1 MLHQNSLDSYV
12 DSVLKIQSTQMGTR
26 STKTHIMRLTLF
38 IGLLHHE
45 ITAIH
50 DRLEIKPPMNTPY
63 IQLTL
68 FDLESYS
75 ANPQQKPL
83 NLPSQRTASIKV
95 YLTLAEKVQLEEYVS
110 SQGKTMS
117 DTVRQAIQLWI

>member
-1 MLHQNSLDSYV
+1 
-12 DSVLKIQSTQMGTR
+12 MGTR

-38 IGLLHHE
+38 IRLLHYE

-50 DRLEIKPPMNTPY
+50 DRLEIEPPMNTPY

-95 YLTLAEKVQLEEYVS
+95 YLTVAEKAQLEEYVS

-117 DTVRQAIQLWI
+117 DTVRQAIQFWIQGHSSNP